1 MILWMILGTYLPCI
15 FRVLSMC
22 SLWDNIGSAVGSAR
36 AHADPLETIF
46 YNRTSK
52 GMYLC
57 PAIS

>member
-1 MILWMILGTYLPCI
+1 MILGTYLPCI
-15 FRVLSMC
+15 FRVLSMY
-22 SLWDNIGSAVGSAR
+22 SLWDDIGSAVGSAR